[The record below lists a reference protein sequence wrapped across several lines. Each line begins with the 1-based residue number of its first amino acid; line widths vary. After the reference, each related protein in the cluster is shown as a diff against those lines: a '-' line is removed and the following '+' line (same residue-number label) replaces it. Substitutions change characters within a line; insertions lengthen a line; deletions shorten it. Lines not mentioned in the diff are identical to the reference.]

1 MFGSEDAGSTEAR
14 SQDLEEL
21 ITQHIKS
28 YTSPIFFRILAT
40 ERFARKV
47 FEELTRDLKG
57 NSLTKEQMSKALH
70 RLGLPASS
78 ETVDELMR
86 AVDRDRD
93 GVVKWKEFKEFM
105 VMREPQIRVAFT
117 KMDTENK
124 GYILPNQL
132 VRALK
137 MLNIR
142 DPKMLA
148 EKLMEASKDRRQRT
162 SDLWLRD
169 LADVDAVNTM
179 ISDED
184 GGIDYLTFREMVRYF
199 SHT

>member
-1 MFGSEDAGSTEAR
+1 M
-14 SQDLEEL
+14 
-21 ITQHIKS
+21 
-28 YTSPIFFRILAT
+28 
-40 ERFARKV
+40 
-47 FEELTRDLKG
+47 
-57 NSLTKEQMSKALH
+57 
-70 RLGLPASS
+70 
-78 ETVDELMR
+78 
-86 AVDRDRD
+86 DRDRD

-105 VMREPQIRVAFT
+105 VVREPQIRAAFT

-148 EKLMEASKDRRQRT
+148 EKLMEASKDRRQRS

-169 LADVDAVNTM
+169 VADVDAVNTM

-184 GGIDYLTFREMVRYF
+184 GGIDYLTFREMVSCSFTHRK
-199 SHT
+199 SI